1 MQSSPA
7 SFHRRS
13 LSEFSGKLPAIVSR
27 PASSFYLH
35 TLWQPHQLR
44 TSPPHRVPFTPAHP
58 LATPFGVVPYHRTTF
73 CFLYLRSTP
82 THPLANTS
90 RTLSDLETHG
100 LRFTPRSLWRSS
112 LASLHP
118 HSPSGNPYRAGLFLP
133 HSHLYPGSPSFTLC
147 LPNPLAAPHAP
158 FYPYAPSDNPTGV
171 VPSHLVPT

>member
-1 MQSSPA
+1 MQSSPV

-58 LATPFGVVPYHRTTF
+58 LATP
-73 CFLYLRSTP
+73 
-82 THPLANTS
+82 S

-112 LASLHP
+112 P
-118 HSPSGNPYRAGLFLP
+118 R
-133 HSHLYPGSPSFTLC
+133 SHLD
-147 LPNPLAAPHAP
+147 PLHLGTPAAW
-158 FYPYAPSDNPTGV
+158 
-171 VPSHLVPT
+171 